1 MSTQPYARRWQALLV
16 LAVSLL
22 VISVGN
28 TILNVALPTIRE
40 ELDASSSELQWIV
53 DSYMLLYAGLLLA
66 AGTLGDRFGRRRVL
80 VAGLVI
86 FAVGSVLAAMSGSAT
101 ELIASRAL
109 MGVGAAGIMPTTLSI
124 LTNIFPADERP
135 KAIAI
140 WAAVAGMGIAI
151 GPITGGWLIEHLDTS
166 GIFLVNVP
174 AIVACL
180 AGVALLVPDSRDPE
194 SPRLDVVGGGLSI
207 AALIALVWALIEAP
221 DRGWTETPILAA
233 FAAGLVILAAF
244 IAWERHTDHPML
256 DVGVFRNLR
265 FSAASASIT
274 FVYFS
279 LMGVMYFQ
287 TTYLQSVLGHSAL
300 GAGVLMLPTAAGMM
314 IGARSSVAIIGRL
327 GTKVVVASGLATVA
341 GSLALTANFQVDTVD
356 GYIALTGVLM
366 GAGVGLAM
374 APATEAIMGS
384 LSPEK
389 AGIGSAMND
398 VVREVGGTLGVAVLG
413 SVLASAYASGM
424 GGAATG
430 LPDDAAAAATDS
442 VGGAHEVAA
451 QMGGDSAAGLIAAAN
466 DAFVDAMSTTAG
478 IAAAIALAG
487 ALVAAVLLPARA
499 TAERGRGAAGGRPE
513 GRVITLE
520 APRHRPEGRPVP
532 SLTGRTGA
540 DEGWA

>member
-1 MSTQPYARRWQALLV
+1 MKMSTRPYARRWQALLV
-16 LAVSLL
+16 LATSLL

-28 TILNVALPTIRE
+28 TILNVALPTIQE
-40 ELDASSSELQWIV
+40 EFDASSSQLQWIV
-53 DSYMLLYAGLLLA
+53 DGYMLLYAGLLLA
-66 AGTLGDRFGRRRVL
+66 AGTLGDRFGRRRAL
-80 VAGLVI
+80 VAGLVT
-86 FAVGSVLAAMSGSAT
+86 FAIGSVLAALSGSAN

-135 KAIAI
+135 KAIAV

-151 GPITGGWLIEHLDTS
+151 GPITGGFLIEHLDTS

-174 AIVACL
+174 AVVACL
-180 AGVALLVPDSRDPE
+180 IGAAVLVPESRDPE
-194 SPRLDVVGGGLSI
+194 SPRLDVIGGGLSI
-207 AALIALVWALIEAP
+207 AALTALVWGLIEAP
-221 DRGWTETPILAA
+221 DRGWTEAPILAA
-233 FAAGLVILAAF
+233 FAGGIAILAAF
-244 IAWERHTDHPML
+244 VAWERHTDHPML

-274 FVYFS
+274 FVYFA

-300 GAGVLMLPTAAGMM
+300 GAGVMMLPTAAGM
-314 IGARSSVAIIGRL
+314 ILGARSSVVLIGRL

-341 GSLALTANFQVDTVD
+341 GSLVLTAGYQVDTGD

-384 LSPEK
+384 LSPAK

-413 SVLASAYASGM
+413 SVLASGYATGM
-424 GGAATG
+424 DGAVTG
-430 LPDDAAAAATDS
+430 LPDEAAAAATDS
-442 VGGAHEVAA
+442 VGAAHQVAA
-451 QMGGDSAAGLIAAAN
+451 QVGGDGATGLVATAN
-466 DAFVDAMSTTAG
+466 DAFIDAMSTTAG

-487 ALVAAVLLPARA
+487 ALIAAAFLPARA
-499 TAERGRGAAGGRPE
+499 GTAPDRPHGELLEPAA
-513 GRVITLE
+513 
-520 APRHRPEGRPVP
+520 A
-532 SLTGRTGA
+532 
-540 DEGWA
+540 